1 MPKKILL
8 ADDDPNIVKLV
19 KLRLEANGYAVVTA
33 SDGEECMAKVLSEK
47 PQLILL
53 DLMMPKVDG
62 YAVLA
67 GLKEINGLQEGIPD
81 IPVIVLTAMG
91 DSRVKNLLQKEHIAD
106 YILKPFNSQDLL
118 AKVRKA
124 LGE

>member
-8 ADDDPNIVKLV
+8 ADDDPNILKLV
-19 KLRLEANGYAVVTA
+19 KLRLEANGYEVVTA
-33 SDGEECMAKVLSEK
+33 SDGEECMAKVFSEK

-62 YAVLA
+62 YAVLV
-67 GLKEINGLQEGIPD
+67 GLKEMHGLQEEIPD

-91 DSRVKNLLQKEHIAD
+91 DSRVKDLVQKEHIAD
-106 YILKPFNSQDLL
+106 YVLKPFNSQDLL
-118 AKVRKA
+118 AKVKKA

>member
-91 DSRVKNLLQKEHIAD
+91 DSRVKNLVQKEHIAD
-106 YILKPFNSQDLL
+106 YILKPFNSQDLV